1 MAKPGST
8 RDSLALLACLRT
20 LHSRIS
26 SAVQRKNGSAVT
38 RVCRHDTLL
47 VSGSVLVH
55 CRGVKERVQAQ
66 TSRFHGVRLNKRT
79 KKWEV
84 RC

>member
-1 MAKPGST
+1 M
-8 RDSLALLACLRT
+8 C
-20 LHSRIS
+20 
-26 SAVQRKNGSAVT
+26 
-38 RVCRHDTLL
+38 C
-47 VSGSVLVH
+47 

-84 RC
+84 RTKLPSTLPFTCCHPDCNPTHTSLLQTSRASF